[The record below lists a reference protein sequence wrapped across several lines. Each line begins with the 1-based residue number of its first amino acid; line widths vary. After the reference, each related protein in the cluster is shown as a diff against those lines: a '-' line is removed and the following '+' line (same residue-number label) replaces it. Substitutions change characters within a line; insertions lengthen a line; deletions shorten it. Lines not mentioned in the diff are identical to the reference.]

1 MYQMQM
7 VRSEIT
13 LEKNMSKSYA
23 PYKKRVGLWDYMT
36 PQQQKAM
43 SYVNSKG
50 EVKRYPT
57 WHSVCVEKTG
67 VSRPGKTARDRS
79 KKLRRLMS

>member
-1 MYQMQM
+1 MQM

-13 LEKNMSKSYA
+13 LEKNMSKR
-23 PYKKRVGLWDYMT
+23 KTLFDYMT
-36 PQQQKAM
+36 PTQQHAM

-50 EVKRYPT
+50 ERERLPT
-57 WHSVCVEKTG
+57 LHSTCMEKTG
-67 VSRPGKTARDRS
+67 VSRPGKTARDRA

>member
-1 MYQMQM
+1 
-7 VRSEIT
+7 
-13 LEKNMSKSYA
+13 MSKS
-23 PYKKRVGLWDYMT
+23 KTLFDYMT

-57 WHSVCVEKTG
+57 WHSVCMEKTG
-67 VSRPGKTARDRS
+67 VSRPGKTARDRA
-79 KKLRRLMS
+79 KKMRRLING

>member
-1 MYQMQM
+1 MQM

-13 LEKNMSKSYA
+13 LEMNMSK
-23 PYKKRVGLWDYMT
+23 RTLFDYMT
-36 PQQQKAM
+36 DQQRTAM
-43 SYVNSKG
+43 SYIDSKG
-50 EVKRYPT
+50 VRQRYPT
-57 WHSVCVEKTG
+57 WHSVCMEKTG

>member
-1 MYQMQM
+1 MQM

-13 LEKNMSKSYA
+13 LEKNMSKR
-23 PYKKRVGLWDYMT
+23 KTLFDYMT

-57 WHSVCVEKTG
+57 WHSVCMEKTG
-67 VSRPGKTARDRS
+67 VSRPGKTARDRA
-79 KKLRRLMS
+79 KKMRRLMS

>member
-1 MYQMQM
+1 MQM

-13 LEKNMSKSYA
+13 LEKNMSKT
-23 PYKKRVGLWDYMT
+23 LFDYMT

-43 SYVNSKG
+43 SYVDSKG

-57 WHSVCVEKTG
+57 WHSICMDKTG
-67 VSRPGKTARDRS
+67 VSRPGKTARDRAN
-79 KKLRRLMS
+79 KMRRLFNE

>member
-1 MYQMQM
+1 MQM

-13 LEKNMSKSYA
+13 LEKNMSKR
-23 PYKKRVGLWDYMT
+23 KTLFDYMT

-57 WHSVCVEKTG
+57 WHSICMEKTG

-79 KKLRRLMS
+79 KRMRRYINE

>member
-1 MYQMQM
+1 MQM

-13 LEKNMSKSYA
+13 LEKNMSKT
-23 PYKKRVGLWDYMT
+23 LFDYMT

-57 WHSVCVEKTG
+57 WHSICMEKTG

-79 KKLRRLMS
+79 KRMRRYINE

>member
-1 MYQMQM
+1 MQM

-13 LEKNMSKSYA
+13 LEKNMSK
-23 PYKKRVGLWDYMT
+23 RTLFDYMT
-36 PQQQKAM
+36 DQQRTAM
-43 SYVNSKG
+43 SYIDSKG
-50 EVKRYPT
+50 VRQRYPT
-57 WHSVCVEKTG
+57 WHSVCMEKTG